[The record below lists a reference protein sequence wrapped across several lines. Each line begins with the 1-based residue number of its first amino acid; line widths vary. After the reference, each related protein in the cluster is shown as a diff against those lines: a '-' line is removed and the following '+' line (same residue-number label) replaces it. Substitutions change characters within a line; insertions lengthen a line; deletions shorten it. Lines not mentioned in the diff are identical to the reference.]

1 MGLGIPVSEQ
11 PSGNSLTWMTAVM
24 FLHSMSILV
33 TEGSLRNW
41 RAIATRQ
48 ETLEEKGE
56 LPSICRFPTEWL
68 VEKSRKV

>member
-1 MGLGIPVSEQ
+1 
-11 PSGNSLTWMTAVM
+11 
-24 FLHSMSILV
+24 MSILV

-68 VEKSRKV
+68 VEKSRNV